1 MNTELLN
8 ALSDIAN
15 ARQAFFRRHSVIP
28 FSLMRQF
35 LANESSMLAILGR
48 FPVQLGNVGQTTRP
62 TQIDIPINLLD
73 ALFPNL
79 AGGGNGTFW
88 DAVTV
93 HLTPAQLAAG
103 LRDYTPEVGSQE
115 LCCICQEGIATQP
128 CVSLATCGH
137 HMHRGCGTTWFTIS
151 TRCPVCRGDL
161 RSLNQTNTNAGAA
174 GSEPA
179 PGSGVHP
186 DVQPTLL
193 P

>member
-8 ALSDIAN
+8 ALADIAY

-35 LANESSMLAILGR
+35 LANEASLLSVLGR
-48 FPVQLGNVGQTTRP
+48 FPVQLAAIPQTTRP

-73 ALFPNL
+73 ALFPNM
-79 AGGGNGTFW
+79 AGGTNGTFW

-93 HLTPAQLAAG
+93 HLTPAQLAAS
-103 LRDYTPEVGSQE
+103 LLDYTPEANSQE

-137 HMHRGCGTTWFTIS
+137 HMHRGCGTTWFSIS

-161 RSLNQTNTNAGAA
+161 RTLEQTNTNAGDTAL
-174 GSEPA
+174 
-179 PGSGVHP
+179 GSGVHP
-186 DVQPTLL
+186 DVQPPIL